1 MRCFALEK
9 QHQWV
14 CWLPLA
20 EWWYNTTYHTMT
32 KMMPYEVV
40 YVQQLPLVVSYL
52 PGTSKVQEMKTLL
65 HNCQLTLATLKDNLA
80 MTQNRMKQQAYQHC
94 S

>member
-1 MRCFALEK
+1 MA
-9 QHQWV
+9 
-14 CWLPLA
+14 
-20 EWWYNTTYHTMT
+20 T
-32 KMMPYEVV
+32 KMTPYEVV
-40 YVQQLPLVVSYL
+40 YGQKPPSFVSYL
-52 PGTSKVQEMKTLL
+52 LGTSKYQVVETLL